1 VTSLR
6 VNNPSAKKSAAR
18 SSAAQIQP
26 FGAVV
31 AVDSAFRRVHSVSA
45 NLGALLDIPLPEP
58 SQLSLSYLLGKR
70 LSQRLRRAMQGREH
84 LPAPLT
90 FVRQTHGR
98 NVRYQVH
105 ALRSGEQV
113 LVEIEPLHT
122 LGKWRLLGAVN
133 ERLMQLADATHQ
145 EELLDIMVASIQ
157 ALTGYD
163 RVVVCHFDSDWHG
176 FIVAESLGGRLPTI
190 LGQRFPASKFPVA
203 LRHAYERNPIRY
215 IHDLEAPA
223 VGFLPNTAAPSLED
237 SLLRAPAVDRV
248 RYLQTLNVRGS
259 LSLAMQG
266 DAGLWGMVVCH
277 AATPYPTPPPVRD
290 AVRALV
296 QMATQRLLL
305 LRARQEARYLQ
316 RVQDSLV
323 LSSTARKEPQSP
335 AQLLS
340 AQAET
345 WMALFRA
352 HGVALWID
360 GNTYLAGNSP
370 APTVISQLVKRLART
385 HDHSGPWCSRELA
398 NNPLT
403 SSLAIGKQCGLLA
416 VPLPLSLEERGW
428 LLFFRPQQVETL
440 YWAMQPSSNSPS
452 FNPLSS
458 NLSSSNL
465 PSSNPLSLRH
475 PSVLMLPS
483 PSVAWCEEVV
493 DKSEAW
499 QRVERLAAVD
509 LGEDLTLAISAYEIS
524 KLNGYLE
531 LERKA
536 LADANQRLEQLAH
549 FDPLTQVWN
558 RYRIEQAIDA
568 ELVAAKR
575 YGAQFGLLLFD
586 VDHFKE
592 INDTHGHA
600 VGDDVLV
607 ALSRLVEG
615 SLRGC
620 DHLGRWGG
628 EEFIV
633 LAKHADIE
641 ALIGLAERLRE
652 LVTRLSVEGLNKP
665 LTVSVGVAA
674 WQPDDSCKSM
684 VAGADKAMYRAK
696 HEGRNRVAVAAREVL

>member
-1 VTSLR
+1 MTPLFANKTSI
-6 VNNPSAKKSAAR
+6 NKHSAHPPAAH
-18 SSAAQIQP
+18 IQP

-31 AVDSAFRRVHSVSA
+31 AVDSACRCVHSVSA
-45 NLGALLDIPLPEP
+45 NLGAILDTSLPEP
-58 SQLSLSYLLGKR
+58 DQLSLACLLGKR
-70 LSQRLRRAMQGREH
+70 LSQRVRRAMQGRER

-90 FVRQTHGR
+90 FVRPTNGR
-98 NVRYQVH
+98 NVRYQIH

-113 LVEIEPLHT
+113 LVEIEPLQA

-145 EELLDIMVASIQ
+145 EELLDNLVEAIQ
-157 ALTGYD
+157 ELTGYD

-176 FIVAESLGGRLPTI
+176 FILAEARGGRLPTI
-190 LGQRFPASKFPVA
+190 LGQRFPASDFPVA
-203 LRHAYERNPIRY
+203 LRHAYERNAIRY
-215 IHDLEAPA
+215 IQDVEAPA
-223 VGFLPNTAAPSLED
+223 VSFLPKTATPSLED
-237 SLLRAPAVDRV
+237 SLLRAPAADRV
-248 RYLQTLNVRGS
+248 RYLQTLDVRGS
-259 LSLAMQG
+259 LSIAMQG
-266 DAGLWGMVVCH
+266 DGGLWGMVVCH
-277 AATPYPTPPPVRD
+277 AATSHPTPPPVRD
-290 AVRALV
+290 ASRALV

-323 LSSTARKEPQSP
+323 LSSSARKVPQSP
-335 AQLLS
+335 AELLS
-340 AQAET
+340 AHAAT
-345 WMALFRA
+345 WMTLFRA
-352 HGVALWID
+352 HGVALWVD
-360 GNTYLAGNSP
+360 GNTYQAGSSP
-370 APTVISQLVKRLART
+370 MPTVTRQLVKRLART

-398 NNPLT
+398 RNPLT
-403 SSLAIGKQCGLLA
+403 SSLAMSTQCGLLA
-416 VPLPLSLEERGW
+416 VPLPFSLDERGW

-440 YWAMQPSSNSPS
+440 YWAMQPSSD
-452 FNPLSS
+452 
-458 NLSSSNL
+458 
-465 PSSNPLSLRH
+465 PSSPH
-475 PSVLMLPS
+475 QPSVLTLPS
-483 PSVAWCEEVV
+483 PPAAWYEEVV
-493 DKSEAW
+493 GKSEAW

-524 KLNGYLE
+524 RLNGYLE
-531 LERKA
+531 KERKA

-600 VGDDVLV
+600 LGDDVLV
-607 ALSRLVEG
+607 ALARMVES

-620 DHLGRWGG
+620 DQLGRWGG

-633 LAKHADIE
+633 LAKHADLE

-652 LVTRLSVEGLNKP
+652 LVTMLNVDGLSKP
-665 LTVSVGVAA
+665 LTVSIGVAA
-674 WQPDDSCKSM
+674 WHPDDSCKSM
-684 VAGADKAMYRAK
+684 VARADKAMYRAK
-696 HEGRNRVAVAAREVL
+696 HGGRNRVEVAAREVL

>member
-1 VTSLR
+1 MTPLFA
-6 VNNPSAKKSAAR
+6 NKPTAKKSSARALAAH
-18 SSAAQIQP
+18 IQP
-26 FGAVV
+26 FGAVA
-31 AVDSAFRRVHSVSA
+31 AVDSACRRVHSVSA
-45 NLGALLDIPLPEP
+45 NLGALLDISLPEP
-58 SQLSLSYLLGKR
+58 DKLSLSCLLGKR
-70 LSQRLRRAMQGREH
+70 LSQRLRRAMQGREN

-98 NVRYQVH
+98 NERYQIH
-105 ALRSGEQV
+105 ALRSGSQV
-113 LVEIEPLHT
+113 LVEIEPLQA

-133 ERLMQLADATHQ
+133 ERLMKLADATHQ
-145 EELLDIMVASIQ
+145 EELLDNLVGSIQ
-157 ALTGYD
+157 ELTGYD

-176 FIVAESLGGRLPTI
+176 LILAEALGGRLPTI
-190 LGQRFPASKFPVA
+190 LGQRFPASEFPVA

-215 IHDLEAPA
+215 IQDLEAPS
-223 VGFLPNTAAPSLED
+223 VGFLPKSAAPSLED
-237 SLLRAPAVDRV
+237 SLLRAPAPDRV
-248 RYLQTLNVRGS
+248 RYLQNLNVHGS

-323 LSSTARKEPQSP
+323 LSSTDRKEPQSP
-335 AQLLS
+335 EQLLS
-340 AQAET
+340 AQAEI
-345 WMALFRA
+345 WMELFRA
-352 HGVALWID
+352 HGVALWIG
-360 GNTYLAGNSP
+360 GNSYLAGNSP
-370 APTVISQLVKRLART
+370 APTVINQLVKRLTRT

-398 NNPLT
+398 KNPLT
-403 SSLAIGKQCGLLA
+403 SSLTMDKQCGLLA
-416 VPLPLSLEERGW
+416 VPLPFSPDERGW

-440 YWAMQPSSNSPS
+440 YWAMQPSPNHPSP
-452 FNPLSS
+452 NQ
-458 NLSSSNL
+458 
-465 PSSNPLSLRH
+465 
-475 PSVLMLPS
+475 PSVLTLPS
-483 PSVAWCEEVV
+483 PSTAWYEEVV
-493 DKSEAW
+493 GKSEAW

-531 LERKA
+531 QERKA
-536 LADANQRLEQLAH
+536 LAEANQRLEQLAH

-575 YGAQFGLLLFD
+575 YGAHFGLLLFD

-600 VGDDVLV
+600 LGDDVLV
-607 ALSRLVEG
+607 ALARMVEG

-633 LAKHADIE
+633 LAKHADLE

-652 LVTRLSVEGLNKP
+652 LVTMLSVDGLSKP
-665 LTVSVGVAA
+665 LTVSIGVAA

-684 VAGADKAMYRAK
+684 VARADEAMYRAK
-696 HEGRNRVAVAAREVL
+696 HGGRNRVEVAAREVL

>member
-1 VTSLR
+1 MTSLCA
-6 VNNPSAKKSAAR
+6 NNSSANPFSTRALAAQ
-18 SSAAQIQP
+18 AAQIQP

-31 AVDSAFRRVHSVSA
+31 AVDSACRQVHSVSA
-45 NLGALLDIPLPEP
+45 NLGALLDIALPAP
-58 SQLSLSYLLGKR
+58 DTLSLACLLGKR

-98 NVRYQVH
+98 NKRYQVH
-105 ALRSGEQV
+105 ALRSGSQV
-113 LVEIEPLHT
+113 LVEIEPLQP

-145 EELLDIMVASIQ
+145 EELLDNLVKSIQ
-157 ALTGYD
+157 ELTGYD

-176 FIVAESLGGRLPTI
+176 FILAEALGGRLPTL
-190 LGQRFPASKFPVA
+190 LGQRFPASEFPVG

-215 IHDLEAPA
+215 IQDIEAPA
-223 VGFLPNTAAPSLED
+223 VGFLPKPTAPSLED
-237 SLLRAPAVDRV
+237 SLLRAPAADRV
-248 RYLQTLNVRGS
+248 RYLQKLNVRGS

-305 LRARQEARYLQ
+305 LQARQEARYLQ

-323 LSSTARKEPQSP
+323 LSSTTRKEPQSP
-335 AQLLS
+335 AQLLK

-360 GNTYLAGNSP
+360 GNTYLAGSAP
-370 APTVISQLVKRLART
+370 APTMISQLVKRLART
-385 HDHSGPWCSRELA
+385 HDHAGPWCSRELA
-398 NNPLT
+398 KNPLT
-403 SSLAIGKQCGLLA
+403 SSLAMGEHCGLLA
-416 VPLPLSLEERGW
+416 VPLPLNLEARGW
-428 LLFFRPQQVETL
+428 LLFFRPQQVEAL
-440 YWAMQPSSNSPS
+440 YWAMQLSPRDPKTHHPKTHHPHPSPS
-452 FNPLSS
+452 Q
-458 NLSSSNL
+458 
-465 PSSNPLSLRH
+465 
-475 PSVLMLPS
+475 PSVLTLPS
-483 PSVAWCEEVV
+483 PCAAWCEEVIG
-493 DKSEAW
+493 KSEAW
-499 QRVERLAAVD
+499 QRVERLAAMD

-531 LERKA
+531 QERKA

-600 VGDDVLV
+600 LGDDVLI
-607 ALSRLVEG
+607 ALASLVEN

-628 EEFIV
+628 EEFVV

-652 LVTRLSVEGLNKP
+652 LITTLNVEGLHKP
-665 LTVSVGVAA
+665 LTVSIGVAE

-684 VAGADKAMYRAK
+684 VARADKAMYRAK
-696 HEGRNRVAVAAREVL
+696 HEGRNRVEVATREVS